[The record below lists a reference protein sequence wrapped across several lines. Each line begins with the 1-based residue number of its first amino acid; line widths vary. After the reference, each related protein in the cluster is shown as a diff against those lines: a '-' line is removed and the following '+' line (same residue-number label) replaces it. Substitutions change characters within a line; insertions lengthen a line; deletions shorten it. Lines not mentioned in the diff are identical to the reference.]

1 MKLWKAL
8 LQTMSVIVI
17 AIVASVGAVMLS
29 EFGGVPDL
37 VVGVIVM
44 ALALVCEFMRE
55 EGKQNER
62 KRDYNGMEMLQQ
74 CYYFKL

>member
-29 EFGGVPDL
+29 EFGGVPAL

-55 EGKQNER
+55 EGKQNDR
-62 KRDYNGMEMLQQ
+62 
-74 CYYFKL
+74 